1 MAKSVIVV
9 GLVITLVGAGLG
21 FWGVWVNEDQA
32 LEIGQAR
39 LSGDNRERDL
49 QLPSVQN
56 LIRQSRF
63 AMTGFVLIG
72 LGTALQIAGVAM
84 TPSPIGSPMGH
95 TPPPPTRPPTA
106 AERNPGR
113 APRSRGKRAR

>member
-1 MAKSVIVV
+1 MVL
-9 GLVITLVGAGLG
+9 GLVFTLIGAGLG

-39 LSGDNRERDL
+39 LSGDNREKDL

-63 AMTGFVLIG
+63 AMAGFVFIG
-72 LGTALQIAGVAM
+72 LGTGLQIAGMV
-84 TPSPIGSPMGH
+84 TVR
-95 TPPPPTRPPTA
+95 TRKDQ
-106 AERNPGR
+106 R
-113 APRSRGKRAR
+113 